1 MSLDRN
7 RKLLLAGAGALA
19 LFGALGWAIQDQRES
34 IARAEDEVTR
44 LTTEVATARRTI
56 ESTPEKEREVIVLR
70 ELDPVFAQILPDS
83 TEVSQLLRQFYQY
96 SAEAGIQLKEVQ
108 ARPEPLRGK
117 KPSDFSK
124 ASYTVGLEGD
134 TFQFLEFLHRL
145 ETHQRFMAVPSF
157 SLRSAS
163 RQQMEEEGSPAHR
176 VQMDIETY
184 IYAPSDLGNTA
195 RIDGYERK
203 RDLLAG
209 EINRR
214 RQALSLSRFHY
225 RGPRGRRDPWID
237 PRVPVADNP
246 SGLSVPEQ
254 NAKVEELTVLLDR
267 ARSEWGEVQA
277 APDVLSR
284 MLLRR
289 DLMGTIALL
298 QDGLLLID
306 EQGLVTFT
314 PAAKRLDLEVREP
327 LQALQLEIDETT
339 YVEGPT
345 REELEQVLSSMQAHL
360 AAADYGLALAVFGEV
375 ADGLDLVAG
384 DPPRELLA
392 ASLRILAEEASVLEE
407 FEGLVLDFGGQ
418 ALIQGRDAVVVLNG
432 RNWSV
437 GDVVPPG
444 LEVLEIRSREVDF
457 AFRGFV
463 LTRRF

>member
-1 MSLDRN
+1 MNLDRN
-7 RKLLLAGAGALA
+7 RKLTLAVAGAVVL
-19 LFGALGWAIQDQRES
+19 LGALGWAIQDQREQ
-34 IARAEDEVTR
+34 IALAEDEVAR
-44 LTTEVATARRTI
+44 LSTEVSTTRRTI

-108 ARPEPLRGK
+108 ARPEPVRGK

-157 SLRSAS
+157 SLQSAS
-163 RQQMEEEGSPAHR
+163 RQQMEKEGHPSHR

-184 IYAPSDLGNTA
+184 VYAPTDLGNTA
-195 RIDGYERK
+195 RIEGYERK

-214 RQALSLSRFHY
+214 RQALTLSRFAY

-254 NAKVEELTVLLDR
+254 NAKVEELTALLER
-267 ARSEWGEVQA
+267 ARGEWGEVQA

-289 DLMGTIALL
+289 DLMGTLALL
-298 QDGLLLID
+298 QDGLLAID

-327 LQALQLEIDETT
+327 LVALQLEIDETT

-345 REELEQVLSSMQAHL
+345 REELEQVLSSMQRHL
-360 AAADYGLALAVFGEV
+360 AEGAYGMALAVFGEV
-375 ADGLDLVAG
+375 ADGLALVAG
-384 DPPRELLA
+384 DPPRESLA
-392 ASLRILAEEASVLEE
+392 ARLGVLAEEAEVLRD
-407 FEGLVLDFGGQ
+407 FEAVELDFGGQ

-432 RNWSV
+432 RSWTA

>member
-1 MSLDRN
+1 M
-7 RKLLLAGAGALA
+7 
-19 LFGALGWAIQDQRES
+19 
-34 IARAEDEVTR
+34 
-44 LTTEVATARRTI
+44 
-56 ESTPEKEREVIVLR
+56 
-70 ELDPVFAQILPDS
+70 
-83 TEVSQLLRQFYQY
+83 
-96 SAEAGIQLKEVQ
+96 
-108 ARPEPLRGK
+108 
-117 KPSDFSK
+117 
-124 ASYTVGLEGD
+124 
-134 TFQFLEFLHRL
+134 
-145 ETHQRFMAVPSF
+145 
-157 SLRSAS
+157 
-163 RQQMEEEGSPAHR
+163 
-176 VQMDIETY
+176 
-184 IYAPSDLGNTA
+184 
-195 RIDGYERK
+195 
-203 RDLLAG
+203 
-209 EINRR
+209 
-214 RQALSLSRFHY
+214 
-225 RGPRGRRDPWID
+225 
-237 PRVPVADNP
+237 
-246 SGLSVPEQ
+246 PEQ

-267 ARSEWGEVQA
+267 ARGEWGEVQA

-407 FEGLVLDFGGQ
+407 FEGIVLDFGGQ

-437 GDVVPPG
+437 GDVVPRG
-444 LEVLEIRSREVDF
+444 SRCSRF
-457 AFRGFV
+457 ARV
-463 LTRRF
+463 RWTSPSAASC